1 MRGVLLMNS
10 EKMNSTQLQCTLDLP
25 RSTWWQRG
33 MGEEEWYEAKQKKP
47 AATTISISPQT
58 TNSSWDTKHP
68 VLLEG
73 TYTKEWLIVIKI
85 PDWNCCSC
93 VMLKLDLVSWP
104 GPFFSLLGLDTK
116 MSCAWHSELR
126 SIRSRGMKQM
136 LKKPWKNCAW
146 AETAVCVCVK
156 FRTALLFQQD

>member
-25 RSTWWQRG
+25 WSTWWHGGGR
-33 MGEEEWYEAKQKKP
+33 MVWSKTEEASSHNDLYF
-47 AATTISISPQT
+47 TSNHS
-58 TNSSWDTKHP
+58 NSSWDTKHP

-156 FRTALLFQQD
+156 LRTALLFQQD